1 MTSTSQT
8 PGSGARAAHP
18 EHLGHVIFITAAAAM
33 GGFLFGY
40 DSAVINGAVE
50 AIRDRYDIGS
60 GTLAQVIAIALI
72 GCAIGAATAGRI
84 ADRIGRIRCMRI
96 ASVLFTISAIGSA
109 LPFALWDL
117 AFWRIIGGFAIGM
130 ASVIGPAYIAE
141 VSPAAYRG
149 RLGSFQQ
156 AAIVIGIAISQ
167 LVNFGILQMADGKQR
182 GTIGGLE
189 AWQWMLGVMV
199 VPALLYG
206 LLSFA
211 IPESP
216 RFLISVGKKD
226 RAREILREVEGR
238 NVDLDARVL
247 EIETAMHREHKS
259 TFKDL
264 LGSRFGFLPIV
275 WVGIGLSIFQQLV
288 GINVAFYY
296 SATLWQSVGIDP
308 TDSFFWSFTTSIV
321 NIIGTVIAMVL
332 VDRIGRKPLALVTRR
347 YGDRS
352 GLRGLGLLRRS
363 GQRQTPDRPGRRRPH
378 RGPCLRALLRPVVGC
393 RGLGLPR
400 RDVPEQDP
408 RRRTRCRRLRPVDR
422 QLGDHRELPEPGRL
436 EPVGHL
442 HHLRMLRRALD
453 PLCAQVREGD
463 QGQGVGGDGLIPAA
477 PLLDHA
483 SPARAREPGTR
494 ASAYVIVRVRRRTAA
509 GCATPPRP
517 ASHRTADAAPG
528 CPPPVLPAA
537 AG

>member
-1 MTSTSQT
+1 MTSTAQAPT
-8 PGSGARAAHP
+8 PPPSEGRAAHP
-18 EHLGHVIFITAAAAM
+18 DHLGHVIFITASAAM

-40 DSAVINGAVE
+40 DSSVINGAVE

-72 GCAIGAATAGRI
+72 GCAIGAATAGRM
-84 ADRIGRIRCMRI
+84 ADKIGRIRCMQI
-96 ASVLFTISAIGSA
+96 AAALFTISAVGSA

-141 VSPAAYRG
+141 VAPAAYRG

-167 LVNFGILQMADGKQR
+167 LVNYGILQLADGDQR
-182 GTIGGLE
+182 GEIGGLE

-216 RFLISVGKKD
+216 RFLISVGKVDK
-226 RAREILREVEGR
+226 AKEVLAEVEGHG
-238 NVDLDARVL
+238 VDLDHRVA
-247 EIETAMHREHKS
+247 EIDRAMRREHKS

-264 LGSRFGFLPIV
+264 MVVGRRFKLLPIV
-275 WVGIGLSIFQQLV
+275 WVGIGLSVFQQLV

-308 TDSFFWSFTTSIV
+308 SSSFFYSFTTSII

-332 VDRIGRKPLALVTRR
+332 VDRVGRKPLALV
-347 YGDRS
+347 GS
-352 GLRGLGLLRRS
+352 IGMAV
-363 GQRQTPDRPGRRRPH
+363 
-378 RGPCLRALLRPVVGC
+378 ALAVEAWAFSADL
-393 RGLGLPR
+393 
-400 RDVPEQDP
+400 
-408 RRRTRCRRLRPVDR
+408 VD
-422 QLGDHRELPEPGRL
+422 GKLPET
-436 EPVGHL
+436 
-442 HHLRMLRRALD
+442 
-453 PLCAQVREGD
+453 
-463 QGQGVGGDGLIPAA
+463 QGVVALVAA
-477 PLLDHA
+477 HVFVLFFALSWGVVVWVFLGEMFPNRI
-483 SPARAREPGTR
+483 RAAALGVA
-494 ASAYVIVRVRRRTAA
+494 ASAQWIANWAITASFPSLADWNLSGTYIIYTVFAVLSIPFVLRYVKETKGKALEEM
-509 GCATPPRP
+509 G
-517 ASHRTADAAPG
+517 
-528 CPPPVLPAA
+528 
-537 AG
+537 

>member
-60 GTLAQVIAIALI
+60 ATLAEVIAIALI

-84 ADRIGRIRCMRI
+84 ADRIGRIKCMRI

-117 AFWRIIGGFAIGM
+117 ALWRIIGGFAIGM

-226 RAREILREVEGR
+226 RAREILGEVEGR

-275 WVGIGLSIFQQLV
+275 WVGIGLSVFQQLV

-332 VDRIGRKPLALVTRR
+332 VDRIGRKPLALAGSV
-347 YGDRS
+347 GMAI
-352 GLRGLGLLRRS
+352 
-363 GQRQTPDRPGRRRPH
+363 
-378 RGPCLRALLRPVVGC
+378 ALAFEAWAFSADLVNGK
-393 RGLGLPR
+393 LP
-400 RDVPEQDP
+400 
-408 RRRTRCRRLRPVDR
+408 T
-422 QLGDHRELPEPGRL
+422 
-436 EPVGHL
+436 
-442 HHLRMLRRALD
+442 A
-453 PLCAQVREGD
+453 
-463 QGQGVGGDGLIPAA
+463 QGVVALIAA
-477 PLLDHA
+477 HVFVLFFALSWGVVVWVFLGEMFPNRI
-483 SPARAREPGTR
+483 RAAALGVA
-494 ASAYVIVRVRRRTAA
+494 ASAQWIANWAITASF
-509 GCATPPRP
+509 P
-517 ASHRTADAAPG
+517 SLADWNLSGTYIIYTCFA
-528 CPPPVLPAA
+528 VLSIPFVLKFVKETKGKALEEM
-537 AG
+537 G